1 MAKKKK
7 ATTDDDARLAEEA
20 RREFGISLK
29 ELQNLMQ
36 TRGRE
41 GVEELNS
48 TYGGLTGLGQ
58 KLKTNLIAGK
68 SIASKKFFFFFYHMS
83 LFD

>member
-7 ATTDDDARLAEEA
+7 SPTEDDARLAEEA

-41 GVEELNS
+41 GAEELNS
-48 TYGGLTGLGQ
+48 TYGGLAGLGQ
-58 KLKTNLIAGK
+58 KLKTNLITGK
-68 SIASKKFFFFFYHMS
+68 SIERCIYRTTIFSF
-83 LFD
+83 

>member
-7 ATTDDDARLAEEA
+7 SPTEDNNQLIEEA
-20 RREFGISLK
+20 RREYGVSLK

-41 GVEELNS
+41 AAEELNS
-48 TYGGLTGLGQ
+48 TYGGLSGLGQ
-58 KLKTNLIAGK
+58 KLKTNLITGK
-68 SIASKKFFFFFYHMS
+68 
-83 LFD
+83 LT